1 MSNDNAVAEKERD
14 VEPSPV
20 KAKSKKLSDSL
31 VQNITGQK
39 TSSPEKEFEALDDF
53 DLMTEERQ
61 EPVKI
66 SKVKAKKQKVRTT
79 NKPFSIFT
87 LVAIALSS
95 LALVG
100 AYFNYSSSD
109 SFASKVTETLDSNSS
124 LVGNL
129 STRLDEMTA
138 DAAKYKRS
146 AETNALDIAVLNELE
161 PKVEAIDAAIS
172 EIKLDFVA
180 LGKDMRAHGVKI
192 QENNERI
199 KSIQES
205 LKTRSKPVT
214 RKVRTVAKPK
224 TSKVYQLED
233 ATLVSI
239 DTWGS
244 SVNAVLRAEGG
255 WVPLSIG
262 EMYRGWRFVGSQNNK
277 AHFEKGKKSVKLSI
291 KE

>member
-1 MSNDNAVAEKERD
+1 VAEKEPD
-14 VEPSPV
+14 VESNPV

-31 VQNITGQK
+31 VQNITGK
-39 TSSPEKEFEALDDF
+39 KSNSTAREFEAFDDF
-53 DLMTEERQ
+53 DLITEERQ

-66 SKVKAKKQKVRTT
+66 SKVKAKKKKGSTT
-79 NKPFSIFT
+79 NKPFSLFT
-87 LVAIALSS
+87 LVAFVLSS
-95 LALVG
+95 VALVG
-100 AYFNYSSSD
+100 VYFNYSSSN
-109 SFASKVTETLDSNSS
+109 SFASEVSETLDSNSS
-124 LVGNL
+124 LVGSL
-129 STRLDEMTA
+129 STRLDELTA
-138 DAAKYKRS
+138 DAAKYKR
-146 AETNALDIAVLNELE
+146 ATETNALDIAVLNELE
-161 PKVEAIDAAIS
+161 PKVEAIDVAIS
-172 EIKLDFVA
+172 EIKQDFVA
-180 LGKDMRAHGVKI
+180 LGKDMKAHGAKI
-192 QENNERI
+192 QENNDRI

-205 LKTRSKPVT
+205 LRVRSKPVT
-214 RKVRTVAKPK
+214 RKARAVAKPK